1 MPPAWIGSEPS
12 ASTLSGN
19 TKRKDTQ
26 TLSVQF
32 LSAEYVEATA
42 EALANHAGFINAISG
57 VDLALQFRVTEM
69 PEGDDVVYYVDIS
82 DDSADVGLGEL
93 ESADVTITNN
103 YETAVGI
110 SKGDLNTQMAF
121 MTGKLKVSGEMAKLM
136 LNQNSINEMTK
147 AMSEIDVEY

>member
-1 MPPAWIGSEPS
+1 
-12 ASTLSGN
+12 
-19 TKRKDTQ
+19 
-26 TLSVQF
+26 
-32 LSAEYVEATA
+32 VEATA
-42 EALANHAGFINAISG
+42 EALASHAGFNTAISG
-57 VDLALQFRVTEM
+57 VDLALQFRVTDM
-69 PEGDDVVYYVDIS
+69 PDGDDVVYYVDIGG
-82 DDSADVGLGEL
+82 DSADVGLGEL
-93 ESADVTITNN
+93 ESPDVTITNN